1 MRRTALWTV
10 LAVSILTGAAG
21 ALGVA
26 GAVGAGEVAAVSGP
40 WPTPAP
46 AAAIADRLVVVKSQR
61 RLDLQSQGRVLK
73 SYRVALGFD
82 PVGHKISQGD
92 GRTPEGVYVLDG
104 RNAESRFHLSLRVSY
119 PSADDVDRAKA
130 LGVAPGGDIMI
141 HGIGGETR
149 HLAAHRRGRDWTL
162 GCIAVTDAEMEEIW
176 ALAGE
181 GTAIEIRP

>member
-10 LAVSILTGAAG
+10 LAVSVLTGTAG
-21 ALGVA
+21 A
-26 GAVGAGEVAAVSGP
+26 EE

-46 AAAIADRLVVVKSQR
+46 AAAIADRLVVLKSQR
-61 RLDLQSQGRVLK
+61 RLDLHSQGRVLK

-82 PVGHKISQGD
+82 PVGPKISQGD
-92 GRTPEGVYVLDG
+92 GRTPEGVYALDG

-119 PSADDVDRAKA
+119 PSAGDVDRAKA
-130 LGVAPGGDIMI
+130 MGVAPGGDIMI
-141 HGIGGETR
+141 HGIGAEAR
-149 HLAAHRRGRDWTL
+149 HRVAHRRGRDWTQ